1 MTISTRLHR
10 SRWSVVGLGASLL
23 LLGTG
28 VGLQGMKSADSRPN
42 VAPSAPTTLDPRLVL
57 HRHTVPFSA
66 TLDRGVALNGTLWPG
81 LPGLNTLSLSILL
94 PGRQVARGGGV
105 SLVVSMPGMPMVPVH
120 ATLTASGQAYRGR
133 AILPMFGS
141 YRARVDAST
150 ASGRYKGALSLTLP
164 LTLAARPTSD
174 DSARP

>member
-1 MTISTRLHR
+1 
-10 SRWSVVGLGASLL
+10 VGLGVGLL
-23 LLGTG
+23 LLGAG

-42 VAPSAPTTLDPRLVL
+42 VAPTVPTALDPRLVL

-66 TLDRGVALNGTLWPG
+66 TLDRGVSLNGTLWPG
-81 LPGLNTLSLSILL
+81 LPGLNTLSLNILL
-94 PGRQVARGGGV
+94 PGRQVTGGGRV
-105 SLVVSMPGMPMVPVH
+105 SLVLSMPGMAMIPVH
-120 ATLTASGQAYRGR
+120 ATLIASGQGYHGR

-150 ASGRYKGALSLTLP
+150 DSGRYKGALSLTLP
-164 LTLAARPTSD
+164 LTLAAHPTSD